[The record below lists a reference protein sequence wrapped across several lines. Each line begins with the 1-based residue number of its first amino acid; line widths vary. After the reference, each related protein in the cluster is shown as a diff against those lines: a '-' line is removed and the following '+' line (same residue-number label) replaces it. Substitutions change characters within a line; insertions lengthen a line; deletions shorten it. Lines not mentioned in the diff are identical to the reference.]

1 MNKGRIHQVIGPVID
16 IKFKEDEMPELLNA
30 VDIELD
36 GMKLSLRAEDLF
48 PSFYLGIT
56 GCEGPCRFYGLTVE

>member
-1 MNKGRIHQVIGPVID
+1 M
-16 IKFKEDEMPELLNA
+16 
-30 VDIELD
+30 DIELD